1 MKKSKRAPTLILAI
15 IILIFV
21 ISISLYAANNRKYE
35 QKNNSHKTEIKT
47 KNSKSTNST
56 KQKTSITRTQ
66 RQKIKYSQSVTKH
79 QKSRAQD
86 PASSALHQEP
96 NTQNPTPGTHISS
109 QRIEK
114 KYKNY
119 HHKPYSKTRIHKTHY
134 HSPIKYHYTIHPRFI
149 YRGLWLRISINHC
162 NGFFFYNNY
171 PYFVYNGY
179 LHRYSSYDPGSYDLV
194 DSCTDKVYATF
205 YGSSI
210 KQSYDRC
217 AELRDLLNNKLGEYR
232 YFCAER
238 YRGDSKYSYGW

>member
-1 MKKSKRAPTLILAI
+1 MRKFKIASGFILAI
-15 IILIFV
+15 ILIFA
-21 ISISLYAANNRKYE
+21 ISLSLSAVNNSKSE
-35 QKNNSHKTEIKT
+35 QKNNSHKTKIKT
-47 KNSKSTNST
+47 KNIPHSFST
-56 KQKTSITRTQ
+56 KQKRSITKTQ

-114 KYKNY
+114 KYKTY
-119 HHKPYSKTRIHKTHY
+119 HHKPYNKTRIHKVHY
-134 HSPIKYHYTIHPRFI
+134 PAPIKYHYTVSPHFI
-149 YRGLWLRISINHC
+149 YRGLWIRISVNHY
-162 NGFFFYNNY
+162 NGFCFYNGY

-194 DSCTDKVYATF
+194 DSYTNNVYATF

-232 YFCAER
+232 YFCAEK
-238 YRGDSKYSYGW
+238 YKGDSKYSYDW